1 MKTVLVAAIVAT
13 LGVAAVSLWGIE
25 HARQFTDSSSQIYIH
40 GTPVCV
46 VQRDGAIHARVG
58 ACESSPEDA
67 SPGAGGRWRAP
78 GRHRLELP
86 PGHPPIGPDDGP
98 IVNPDR
104 RTLI

>member
-25 HARQFTDSSSQIYIH
+25 HARQYTDSSSQIYIH

-46 VQRDGAIHARVG
+46 VQRDGGIHARVG
-58 ACESSPEDA
+58 ACDSLREEAPG
-67 SPGAGGRWRAP
+67 GAGGRMRVP
-78 GRHRLELP
+78 GPPRLQLP
-86 PGHPPIGPDDGP
+86 PGHPPIGPDEGP
-98 IVNPDR
+98 IADPNR